1 MNNRKNL
8 SIMLK
13 SIKSHIKEVKA
24 IFTYQ
29 IPYTPKQQALL
40 KTLMFAA
47 LLLTINYS
55 FGQDGNSGINAAT
68 TQVKGYFDSGCNL
81 MYAIGAVVGIIGA
94 IKVFNK
100 WNAGEPDTNK
110 VAAAWFGSCVFLV
123 VVATVLKSFF
133 GL

>member
-1 MNNRKNL
+1 
-8 SIMLK
+8 MLK
-13 SIKSHIKEVKA
+13 IIKSHIKDVKA
-24 IFTYQ
+24 SFTKP

-40 KTLMFAA
+40 KTLMFMAM
-47 LLLTINYS
+47 LVTINYC
-55 FGQDGNSGINAAT
+55 FGQDGNAGINQAT
-68 TQVKGYFDSGCNL
+68 TQVKGYFDAGCNL

>member
-1 MNNRKNL
+1 MF
-8 SIMLK
+8 K

-24 IFTYQ
+24 AFTSQ
-29 IPYTPKQQALL
+29 IPYTSKQQALL
-40 KTLMFAA
+40 KTLMFAT
-47 LLLTINYS
+47 LMVTINYC
-55 FGQDGNSGINAAT
+55 FGQDGNSGINQAT
-68 TQVKGYFDSGCNL
+68 TQVKSYFDSGCNL

-94 IKVFNK
+94 VKVFNK
-100 WNAGEPDTNK
+100 WNSGEPDTNK

>member
-1 MNNRKNL
+1 MKSL
-8 SIMLK
+8 FK
-13 SIKSHIKEVKA
+13 SINQYFKDWIDAYRELPAEKKRMAFTKA
-24 IFTYQ
+24 MM
-29 IPYTPKQQALL
+29 
-40 KTLMFAA
+40 LMAGWLTVNCCFA
-47 LLLTINYS
+47 
-55 FGQDGNSGINAAT
+55 QDGNSGINSAT
-68 TQVKGYFDSGCNL
+68 TQVKSYFDSGCNL